1 MQSTWGVAM
10 SESRR
15 QGEGARGHFQTLGA
29 RERLLALAWGLALLG
44 LLGIFPLQHPI
55 TLAALG
61 LGLLSMGGLAVL
73 PVQQR
78 PRFYLASLL
87 ALAAVGTL
95 THIHLP
101 PGSSSL
107 VIEIVSVVVPV
118 GVMFG
123 DIRRDEVSS
132 AALLILAA
140 ILAGTSAIFAS
151 NLNEGLHSAA
161 WSAGVIFAV
170 AAIIAFQTRQ
180 RDLAEASLQALRAQ
194 ANTDGLTGLLNRQG
208 WNHDAPRVY
217 AQACRERRPLTVAMI
232 DADHFKPLND
242 RHGHAAGDT
251 ALRMI
256 GTRISEICRR
266 PMDVAARMG
275 GDEFAVIWYD
285 TDAEQ
290 GRAMAE
296 TLCRRVAESVIEAAE
311 HAIGVTLSVGLC
323 QLRPDAEP
331 SLERALA
338 AADAALYAAKAA
350 GRNRV
355 VAGHTQAPVVAAA

>member
-1 MQSTWGVAM
+1 MQSTLGFAM
-10 SESRR
+10 SESRL
-15 QGEGARGHFQTLGA
+15 QGEGVGARFQSLGA
-29 RERLLALAWGLALLG
+29 RERLLALAWGLALVG

-73 PVQQR
+73 PAQHR

-101 PGSSSL
+101 PGRSSL

-132 AALLILAA
+132 AALVILAA
-140 ILAGTSAIFAS
+140 ILAGTSAMFAN

-170 AAIIAFQTRQ
+170 AAIIAFQARQ

-194 ANTDGLTGLLNRQG
+194 ALSDGLTGLLNRQG
-208 WNHDAPRVY
+208 WDHDASRIY
-217 AQACRERRPLTVAMI
+217 AQAQREQRPITVAMF
-232 DADHFKPLND
+232 DADHFKLLND
-242 RHGHAAGDT
+242 RYGHAAGDA

-256 GTRISEICRR
+256 AIRIAEICRR
-266 PMDVAARMG
+266 PLDVAARIG
-275 GDEFAVIWYD
+275 GDEFAAIWYD
-285 TDAEQ
+285 TDADQ
-290 GRAMAE
+290 GQAMAHA
-296 TLCRRVAESVIEAAE
+296 LCRQIAETPVEIEGQRIA
-311 HAIGVTLSVGLC
+311 VTLSIGLC
-323 QLRPDAEP
+323 QLCPDADQ
-331 SLERALA
+331 SLQLALA
-338 AADAALYAAKAA
+338 SADTALYAAKAA

-355 VAGHTQAPVVAAA
+355 ACKLYLDRDTTPT